1 MISDPKIKRWI
12 TSSRQAVC
20 SSQKIGLLGGSFNPA
35 HHGHLSI
42 SKIALR
48 RLGLNQI
55 WWIVRPRNALKEY
68 DCLYDF
74 EERVFSARKII
85 NTNNISISKLELNAQ
100 IKYTI
105 GTLEYLRTRYHRSR
119 FVWIMG
125 ADNLNQFHLWKEW
138 EKIIRLMPIAI
149 IDRPS
154 SSLNVTS
161 SVFANKYKAY
171 RVDEADSS
179 QLIYYKKPAWVFM
192 HTKLNYQ
199 SSSQLRNSE
208 VK

>member
-55 WWIVRPRNALKEY
+55 WWIVSPRNPLKEY
-68 DCLYDF
+68 DFLYDF

-161 SVFANKYKAY
+161 SVFANKYRAY

>member
-1 MISDPKIKRWI
+1 
-12 TSSRQAVC
+12 
-20 SSQKIGLLGGSFNPA
+20 GLD
-35 HHGHLSI
+35 
-42 SKIALR
+42 
-48 RLGLNQI
+48 QI
-55 WWIVRPRNALKEY
+55 WWIVSPRNPLKKY
-68 DCLYDF
+68 DFLYDF

-105 GTLEYLRTRYHRSR
+105 GTLEYLRARYHRSR

-125 ADNLNQFHLWKEW
+125 ADNLNQFHLWREW
-138 EKIIRLMPIAI
+138 EKIVRLIPIAI

-154 SSLNVTS
+154 SSFNVTS

-171 RVDEADSS
+171 RVDEADSN

>member
-55 WWIVRPRNALKEY
+55 WWIVSPRNPLKKY
-68 DCLYDF
+68 DFLYDF

-85 NTNNISISKLELNAQ
+85 NTNKISISKLELNAQ

-161 SVFANKYKAY
+161 SVFANKYRAY
-171 RVDEADSS
+171 RIDEADSS

>member
-68 DCLYDF
+68 DFLYDF

-125 ADNLNQFHLWKEW
+125 ADNLNQFHLWREW
-138 EKIIRLMPIAI
+138 EKIVRLMPIAI

>member
-48 RLGLNQI
+48 RLGLDQI
-55 WWIVRPRNALKEY
+55 WWIVSPRNPLKKY
-68 DCLYDF
+68 DFLYDF

-161 SVFANKYKAY
+161 SVFANKYRAY
-171 RVDEADSS
+171 RIDEADSS

>member
-55 WWIVRPRNALKEY
+55 WWIVSPRNPLKEY
-68 DCLYDF
+68 DFLYDF
-74 EERVFSARKII
+74 EDRVFSARKII

-161 SVFANKYKAY
+161 SVFANKYRAY
-171 RVDEADSS
+171 RIDEADSS

>member
-55 WWIVRPRNALKEY
+55 WWIVSPRNPLKEY
-68 DCLYDF
+68 DFLYDF
-74 EERVFSARKII
+74 EDRVFSARKII

-161 SVFANKYKAY
+161 SVFANKYRAY
-171 RVDEADSS
+171 RIDEADSS

-199 SSSQLRNSE
+199 SSSQLRNSG

>member
-55 WWIVRPRNALKEY
+55 WWIVSPRNPLKEY
-68 DCLYDF
+68 DFLYDF

-138 EKIIRLMPIAI
+138 EKIIKLMPIAI

-161 SVFANKYKAY
+161 SVFANKYRAY
-171 RVDEADSS
+171 RIDEADSS

>member
-12 TSSRQAVC
+12 TSSREAVS
-20 SSQKIGLLGGSFNPA
+20 SSQRIGLLGGSFNPA
-35 HHGHLSI
+35 HDGHLSI

-48 RLGLNQI
+48 RLGLDQI
-55 WWIVRPRNALKEY
+55 WWIVSPRNPLKKY
-68 DCLYDF
+68 DFLYDF

-85 NTNNISISKLELNAQ
+85 NTNKISISRLELYAQ

-105 GTLEYLRTRYHRSR
+105 GTLEYLRARYHRSR

-125 ADNLNQFHLWKEW
+125 ADNLNQFHLWREW
-138 EKIIRLMPIAI
+138 EKIVKLMPIAI

>member
-55 WWIVRPRNALKEY
+55 WWIVSPRNPLKKY
-68 DCLYDF
+68 DFLYDF

-161 SVFANKYKAY
+161 SVFANKYRAY
-171 RVDEADSS
+171 RIDEADSS

>member
-55 WWIVRPRNALKEY
+55 WWIVSPRNPLKEY
-68 DCLYDF
+68 DFLYDF

-161 SVFANKYKAY
+161 SVFANKYRAY
-171 RVDEADSS
+171 RIDEADSS

-199 SSSQLRNSE
+199 SSSQLRNSG

>member
-1 MISDPKIKRWI
+1 MISNPKIKRWI
-12 TSSRQAVC
+12 TGSREAVSSN
-20 SSQKIGLLGGSFNPA
+20 QKIGLLGGSFNPA
-35 HHGHLSI
+35 HDGHLSI
-42 SKIALR
+42 SKIALQ

-55 WWIVRPRNALKEY
+55 WWVISPRNPLKKY
-68 DCLYDF
+68 DFLYDF
-74 EERVFSARKII
+74 KDRVSSANKII
-85 NTNNISISKLELNAQ
+85 NTNNIVISKLELNAQ

-105 GTLEYLRTRYHRSR
+105 GTLEYLRTRYPRVK

-125 ADNLNQFHLWKEW
+125 ADNLNQFHLWREC
-138 EKIIRLMPIAI
+138 EKIISLMPIAI

-161 SVFANKYKAY
+161 SIFANKYRAY
-171 RVDEADSS
+171 RVDETDSTS
-179 QLIYYKKPAWVFM
+179 LIYHKNPAWVFM

-199 SSSQLRNSE
+199 SSSKLRDSE

>member
-55 WWIVRPRNALKEY
+55 WWIVSPRNPLKEY
-68 DCLYDF
+68 DFLYDF

-105 GTLEYLRTRYHRSR
+105 GTLEYLRARYHSSR

-125 ADNLNQFHLWKEW
+125 ADNLNRFHLWREW

-161 SVFANKYKAY
+161 SVFANKYRAY
-171 RVDEADSS
+171 RIDEADSS

>member
-12 TSSRQAVC
+12 TSSHQAGC

-55 WWIVRPRNALKEY
+55 WWIVSPRNPLKEY
-68 DCLYDF
+68 DFLYDF

-161 SVFANKYKAY
+161 SVFANKYRAY
-171 RVDEADSS
+171 RIDEADSS

>member
-12 TSSRQAVC
+12 TSSREAV
-20 SSQKIGLLGGSFNPA
+20 SSNQKIGLLGGSFNPA
-35 HHGHLSI
+35 HDGHLSI
-42 SKIALR
+42 SKIALQ
-48 RLGLNQI
+48 RLGLDQI
-55 WWIVRPRNALKEY
+55 WWIVSPRNPLKEY
-68 DCLYDF
+68 DFLYDF

-85 NTNNISISKLELNAQ
+85 NTSNISISKLELNAQ
-100 IKYTI
+100 IQYTI
-105 GTLEYLRTRYHRSR
+105 GTLEYLRARYNSSR

-125 ADNLNQFHLWKEW
+125 ADNLNQFHLWREW
-138 EKIIRLMPIAI
+138 EKIVTLMPIAI

-161 SVFANKYKAY
+161 SVFANKYRGY
-171 RVDEADSS
+171 RVDEADSN

-192 HTKLNYQ
+192 HSKLNYQ

>member
-1 MISDPKIKRWI
+1 MISNPKINRWI
-12 TSSRQAVC
+12 TSNREAVS
-20 SSQKIGLLGGSFNPA
+20 SSQRIGLLGGSFNPA

-48 RLGLNQI
+48 RLGLDQI
-55 WWIVRPRNALKEY
+55 WWIVSPRNPLKKY
-68 DCLYDF
+68 DFLYDF
-74 EERVFSARKII
+74 EERVFSARRII

-105 GTLEYLRTRYHRSR
+105 GTLEYLRARYHSSR

-125 ADNLNQFHLWKEW
+125 ADNLNRFHLWREW

-161 SVFANKYKAY
+161 SVFANKYRAY
-171 RVDEADSS
+171 RIDEADSS

>member
-55 WWIVRPRNALKEY
+55 WWIVSPVIHLKKY
-68 DCLYDF
+68 DFLYDF

-161 SVFANKYKAY
+161 SVFANKYRAY
-171 RVDEADSS
+171 RIDEADSS

>member
-55 WWIVRPRNALKEY
+55 WWIVSPRNQLKEY
-68 DCLYDF
+68 DFLYDF

-161 SVFANKYKAY
+161 SVFANKYRAY
-171 RVDEADSS
+171 RIDEADSS

>member
-55 WWIVRPRNALKEY
+55 WWIVSPRNPLKEY
-68 DCLYDF
+68 DFLYDF

-161 SVFANKYKAY
+161 SVFANKYRAY
-171 RVDEADSS
+171 RIDEADST

>member
-55 WWIVRPRNALKEY
+55 WWIVSPRNPLKEY
-68 DCLYDF
+68 DFLYDF

-125 ADNLNQFHLWKEW
+125 ADNLNQFHLWREW
-138 EKIIRLMPIAI
+138 EKIVRLMPIAI

-161 SVFANKYKAY
+161 SVFANKYRAY
-171 RVDEADSS
+171 RIDEADSS

-199 SSSQLRNSE
+199 SSEFMFNS
-208 VK
+208 

>member
-55 WWIVRPRNALKEY
+55 WWIVSPRNPLKEY
-68 DCLYDF
+68 DFLYDF

-125 ADNLNQFHLWKEW
+125 ADNLNQFHLWREW
-138 EKIIRLMPIAI
+138 EKIVRLMPIAI

-171 RVDEADSS
+171 RVDEADSN

>member
-55 WWIVRPRNALKEY
+55 WWIVSPRNPLKEY
-68 DCLYDF
+68 DFLYDF

-171 RVDEADSS
+171 RIDEADSS

>member
-55 WWIVRPRNALKEY
+55 WWIVSPRNPLKEY
-68 DCLYDF
+68 DFLYDF

-125 ADNLNQFHLWKEW
+125 ADNLNQFHLWREW
-138 EKIIRLMPIAI
+138 EKIVRLMPIAI

-171 RVDEADSS
+171 RVDEADSN
-179 QLIYYKKPAWVFM
+179 QLIYCKKPAWVFM

>member
-1 MISDPKIKRWI
+1 
-12 TSSRQAVC
+12 
-20 SSQKIGLLGGSFNPA
+20 
-35 HHGHLSI
+35 
-42 SKIALR
+42 
-48 RLGLNQI
+48 
-55 WWIVRPRNALKEY
+55 
-68 DCLYDF
+68 
-74 EERVFSARKII
+74 
-85 NTNNISISKLELNAQ
+85 
-100 IKYTI
+100 
-105 GTLEYLRTRYHRSR
+105 
-119 FVWIMG
+119 MG

-161 SVFANKYKAY
+161 SVFANKYRAY
-171 RVDEADSS
+171 RIDEADSS

-199 SSSQLRNSE
+199 SSSQLRNSG

>member
-55 WWIVRPRNALKEY
+55 WWIVSPRNPLKEY
-68 DCLYDF
+68 DFLYDF

-161 SVFANKYKAY
+161 SVFANKYRAY
-171 RVDEADSS
+171 RIDEADSS

>member
-55 WWIVRPRNALKEY
+55 WWIVSPRNPLKEY
-68 DCLYDF
+68 DFLYDF

-161 SVFANKYKAY
+161 SVFANKYRAY
-171 RVDEADSS
+171 RIDEADSS
-179 QLIYYKKPAWVFM
+179 QLIYYKNIFRLIQVILQVM
-192 HTKLNYQ
+192 
-199 SSSQLRNSE
+199 
-208 VK
+208 

>member
-55 WWIVRPRNALKEY
+55 WWIVSPRNPLKKY
-68 DCLYDF
+68 DFLYDF
-74 EERVFSARKII
+74 EERVFSARRII

-105 GTLEYLRTRYHRSR
+105 GTLEYLRARYHSSR

-125 ADNLNQFHLWKEW
+125 ADNLNRFHLWREW
-138 EKIIRLMPIAI
+138 EKIIKLMPIAI

-161 SVFANKYKAY
+161 SVFANKYRAY
-171 RVDEADSS
+171 RIDEADSS
-179 QLIYYKKPAWVFM
+179 QLIYHKTPAWVFM

-199 SSSQLRNSE
+199 SSSQLRNSG

>member
-12 TSSRQAVC
+12 TSSRLAVC

-55 WWIVRPRNALKEY
+55 WWIVSPRNPLKEY
-68 DCLYDF
+68 DFLYDF

-161 SVFANKYKAY
+161 SVFANKYRAY
-171 RVDEADSS
+171 RIDEADSS

>member
-55 WWIVRPRNALKEY
+55 WWIVSPRNPLKKY
-68 DCLYDF
+68 DFLYDF

-161 SVFANKYKAY
+161 SVFANKYRAY
-171 RVDEADSS
+171 RIDEADAS

>member
-55 WWIVRPRNALKEY
+55 WWIVSPRNPLKEY
-68 DCLYDF
+68 DFLYDF

-125 ADNLNQFHLWKEW
+125 ADNLNQFHLWREW
-138 EKIIRLMPIAI
+138 EKIVRLIPIAI

-154 SSLNVTS
+154 SSFNVTS

-171 RVDEADSS
+171 RVDEADSN